1 MSSATSTSS
10 AADGV
15 EVSEPSAPPSSALQP
30 WQFFVLAA
38 LICATVLTWIVR
50 GQGVTTVILVSLLM
64 GGIALVAVATL
75 RMVRP
80 LVSPSEDRT
89 PVVGEWTRAALEREK
104 QLTLRTI
111 KELEFDRSMGKVSE
125 DDYREMAGRLRA
137 RASRL
142 IRQLDAGASYRTKIE
157 QDLAKRLGAGAAT
170 ADGTVAAD
178 STVASAAAAAGQACA
193 ACSTLNDL
201 DAKFCKSCGN
211 KL

>member
-10 AADGV
+10 AADAV
-15 EVSEPSAPPSSALQP
+15 DVPERAASSSLQP

-50 GQGVTTVILVSLLM
+50 GQGVTTVILVTLLM
-64 GGIALVAVATL
+64 AGVAIVAVATL

-125 DDYREMAGRLRA
+125 DDHREMAGRLRA
-137 RASRL
+137 RAARL
-142 IRQLDAGASYRTKIE
+142 IQQLDAGAGYRTKIE
-157 QDLAKRLGAGAAT
+157 RDLAKRLGSAAT
-170 ADGTVAAD
+170 SDAPPATAP
-178 STVASAAAAAGQACA
+178 AAAAAGRACA
-193 ACSTLNDL
+193 ECSTVNDT

-211 KL
+211 RL

>member
-1 MSSATSTSS
+1 VDVPER
-10 AADGV
+10 AA
-15 EVSEPSAPPSSALQP
+15 SSALQP

-50 GQGVTTVILVSLLM
+50 GQGVTTVILVTLLM
-64 GGIALVAVATL
+64 AGVAIVAVATL

-137 RASRL
+137 RAARL
-142 IRQLDAGASYRTKIE
+142 IQQLDAGAGYRSKIE
-157 QDLAKRLGAGAAT
+157 RDLAKRLGSAAT
-170 ADGTVAAD
+170 DAPPATAPAAVAAGRACAEC
-178 STVASAAAAAGQACA
+178 STV
-193 ACSTLNDL
+193 NDT
-201 DAKFCKSCGN
+201 DAKFCKSCGTR
-211 KL
+211 L